1 MELNEVCGRMLMVVK
16 NLLLRKKMSVGNAE
30 TELMVIGGVGL
41 WLNGAMGQWVGN
53 KSLRE
58 CSMGPKS

>member
-1 MELNEVCGRMLMVVK
+1 MVVK

-58 CSMGPKS
+58 CSMGPKSYVQGVKEGKK